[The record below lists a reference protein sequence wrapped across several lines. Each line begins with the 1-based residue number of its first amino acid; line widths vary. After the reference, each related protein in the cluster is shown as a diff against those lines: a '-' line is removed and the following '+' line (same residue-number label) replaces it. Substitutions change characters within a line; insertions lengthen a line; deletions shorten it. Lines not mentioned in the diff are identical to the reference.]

1 MKKIL
6 IGALLA
12 LATVAHAATKV
23 PVQMLDTTSSTSGQV
38 VVSGGPSG
46 VSSWGSVSLGG
57 LTPVAAN
64 TVLANATGS
73 TATPTAFAM
82 PSCSGTNNALRWTAG
97 TGFTCASSIALT
109 SSGLNQFA
117 ATTSAQL
124 ASVISDET
132 GSGPLVFA
140 TSPTLGA
147 ATFTGNTTLGYA
159 SPNFI
164 LNDTS
169 GTGSA
174 TAQFASNGT
183 IQWIIQKTSSNNL
196 NIGRFNA
203 GSQVDQPISISNS
216 TGLVSMPDGLS
227 VGNLTATGTVS
238 GITGRLLGV
247 QVFTAS
253 GTYTPTSG
261 TGRAIIRV
269 QAPGGGGGGS
279 TTTGSG
285 QVSIAQGG
293 SSGSYAEAYWT
304 SPSTQTVTIGAVGAA
319 GASGGTGGTGGTT
332 SVGSIVS
339 CPGGNGGATQAASTP
354 PLANGGAA
362 APSACTVSGATLILS
377 RPGSA
382 GQIGAALSTTQYW
395 PVQGGISS
403 WGAYTTGYGFGGV
416 GSAIGQSTS
425 GVAGFA
431 AGAGF
436 VIVYD
441 YQ

>member
-1 MKKIL
+1 MTT
-6 IGALLA
+6 GTLA
-12 LATVAHAATKV
+12 
-23 PVQMLDTTSSTSGQV
+23 
-38 VVSGGPSG
+38 
-46 VSSWGSVSLGG
+46 
-57 LTPVAAN
+57 
-64 TVLANATGS
+64 
-73 TATPTAFAM
+73 
-82 PSCSGTNNALRWTAG
+82 
-97 TGFTCASSIALT
+97 
-109 SSGLNQFA
+109 QFA
-117 ATTSAQL
+117 STTSAQL
-124 ASVISDET
+124 AGVISDET
-132 GSGPLVFA
+132 GTGALVFA

-159 SPNFI
+159 NPNVI

-174 TAQFASNGT
+174 TTQFSSNGT
-183 IQWIIQKTSSNNL
+183 TQWIIQKTSSNNL
-196 NIGRFNA
+196 NIGRFNS

-216 TGLVSMPDGLS
+216 TGVVTMPDGLT

-247 QVFTAS
+247 QVFTAG

-293 SSGSYAEAYWT
+293 SAGSYAEAYWT
-304 SPSTQTVTIGAVGAA
+304 SPSAQTVTIGTTGAA
-319 GASGGTGGTGGTT
+319 GAAAGTGGTGGTT
-332 SVGSIVS
+332 SIGSIVS
-339 CPGGNGGATQAASTP
+339 CPGGIGGATMAASTP

-362 APSACTVSGATLILS
+362 APSACTVSGATMILS

-382 GQIGAALSTTQYW
+382 GQVGAALSATQYW

-403 WGAYTTGYGFGGV
+403 WGAYTTGYGFGGF
-416 GSAIGQSTS
+416 GSAIGQSSS

-431 AGAGF
+431 GGAGF
-436 VIVYD
+436 VIVYE